1 MDKHLVL
8 LVTVTS
14 KGCFTDE
21 GSNDDVVCALVAET
35 RDRIMGGV
43 NIMILPY
50 LHLKNWVPFILYRG
64 LGAY

>member
-21 GSNDDVVCALVAET
+21 GSNDDGLCTVAKT
-35 RDRIMGGV
+35 WDRIIGDG
-43 NIMILPY
+43 
-50 LHLKNWVPFILYRG
+50 
-64 LGAY
+64 